1 MSQFISLHLKENN
14 KIIGVDINNIICATV
29 TGDDTKTGIVYFKS
43 EEHNPTEINERPYA
57 IRNKIGDTQKTIL
70 LHTASGNDILIM
82 SYMVTMVEDT
92 DLGTFIHLDDD
103 EFAPI
108 HVAESVTKVI
118 DALNV

>member
-14 KIIGVDINNIICATV
+14 RIIGVDINTIICATV
-29 TGDDTKTGIVYFKS
+29 TGDDIKTGIVYFNN

-57 IRNKIGDTQKTIL
+57 IRNKIGDTQKSVL

-82 SYMVTMVEDT
+82 SNIVTIVEDT
-92 DLGTFIHLDDD
+92 DQGTFIHLDDN

-108 HVAESVTKVI
+108 HVAESATKVI
-118 DALNV
+118 DALNA